1 MRRFRGGQKQEEI
14 EREQLNKS
22 NAKFASQ
29 EQKNLDDKAN
39 ESQQLAELRADA
51 QDTEGPYGESK
62 RDYKIRTRADEIIRK
77 QLKEKIFE
85 PVLPRE
91 TEQMY
96 YGYQDDSALR
106 ARVRNILEQKMKQEN
121 QRILYKEDEISKQG
135 GCMGLCPLAA
145 IGNVGGSQVAGAV
158 KKTKKAGVMI
168 ESKDYGY
175 NRNFGGAPVAG
186 AMKKAKKV
194 KAKKYVE
201 TDYQKQLR
209 RIRAEYPGI
218 TLKQIKDNGLYQ
230 K

>member
-22 NAKFASQ
+22 NAKFAQ
-29 EQKNLDDKAN
+29 QQQNVFDRKTD
-39 ESQQLAELRADA
+39 ESQQLAELRAEA

-77 QLKEKIFE
+77 QLKEKVFE
-85 PVLPRE
+85 QALPRE

-106 ARVRNILEQKMKQEN
+106 ARVRNILEQKIQQEN
-121 QRILYKEDEISKQG
+121 QRILYKEDDISKKA
-135 GCMGLCPLAA
+135 GCMGLCPLA
-145 IGNVGGSQVAGAV
+145 NLGGAPVAG
-158 KKTKKAGVMI
+158 KLKKAGVMI

-186 AMKKAKKV
+186 KLKKAKKA

-209 RIRAEYPGI
+209 QIRAEYPGI